1 MKLGV
6 IGAGRLGLCF
16 ALLCEDAGHDVIVS
30 DINSKYI
37 SGLTNKEIYTNEPE
51 VEDML
56 MRTTKLTA
64 TTSNSEVIKRSD
76 VIFTFVPT
84 PSLEDGSYDCS
95 YVDDVLE
102 DLINFP
108 NLEGKIFVIGCT
120 TNPGYSDKFAEAL
133 SDRGIRVYYNPEFIA
148 QGTIINDMRTADM
161 VLCGGEVESYVD
173 EEGFDTIKGIFEDI
187 QDTPVRFHE
196 MSRTAAEITKIGINC
211 FLTYKISYANMMGQ
225 ILYNS
230 GCGNEIGSI
239 LSSIGDDSRIGSK
252 YLRYGL
258 GFGGPCLP
266 RDNRALGHY
275 ADRVGLQYS
284 LPKVTDDFND
294 THAEFICN
302 YCIEQNVDN
311 LPYFIES
318 IAFKKGSDMV
328 VESPR
333 YRLVTDLLERG
344 YTVYV
349 QDISDV
355 IEKYA
360 DDLYDKYDDRII
372 FVRNEAEIYE
382 PTWRIDL

>member
-161 VLCGGEVESYVD
+161 VLCGGED

-230 GCGNEIGSI
+230 GCGNEIDSI

>member
-133 SDRGIRVYYNPEFIA
+133 SSRGIRVYYNPEFIA
-148 QGTIINDMRTADM
+148 QGTIINDMKTADM
-161 VLCGGEVESYVD
+161 VLCGGED

-211 FLTYKISYANMMGQ
+211 FLTYKISYANMKGQ

-230 GCGNEIGSI
+230 GCGNEIDSI

-311 LPYFIES
+311 LPYCIES

>member
-120 TNPGYSDKFAEAL
+120 TNPGYSDKFAESL
-133 SDRGIRVYYNPEFIA
+133 SSRGIRVYYNPEFIA

-161 VLCGGEVESYVD
+161 VLCGGED

-211 FLTYKISYANMMGQ
+211 FLTYKISYAQHDGTNPIQ
-225 ILYNS
+225 
-230 GCGNEIGSI
+230 
-239 LSSIGDDSRIGSK
+239 
-252 YLRYGL
+252 LR
-258 GFGGPCLP
+258 
-266 RDNRALGHY
+266 
-275 ADRVGLQYS
+275 VW
-284 LPKVTDDFND
+284 K
-294 THAEFICN
+294 
-302 YCIEQNVDN
+302 
-311 LPYFIES
+311 
-318 IAFKKGSDMV
+318 
-328 VESPR
+328 
-333 YRLVTDLLERG
+333 
-344 YTVYV
+344 
-349 QDISDV
+349 
-355 IEKYA
+355 
-360 DDLYDKYDDRII
+360 
-372 FVRNEAEIYE
+372 
-382 PTWRIDL
+382 

>member
-133 SDRGIRVYYNPEFIA
+133 SARGIRVYYNPEFIA

-161 VLCGGEVESYVD
+161 VLCGGDD

-230 GCGNEIGSI
+230 GCGNEIDSI

>member
-133 SDRGIRVYYNPEFIA
+133 SSRGIRVYYNPEFIA
-148 QGTIINDMRTADM
+148 QGTIINDMKTADM
-161 VLCGGEVESYVD
+161 VLCGGED

-230 GCGNEIGSI
+230 GCGNEIDSI

-311 LPYFIES
+311 LPYCIES

>member
-102 DLINFP
+102 DLVNFP

-133 SDRGIRVYYNPEFIA
+133 SSRGIRVYYNPEFIA
-148 QGTIINDMRTADM
+148 QGTIINDMKTADM
-161 VLCGGEVESYVD
+161 VLCGGED

-230 GCGNEIGSI
+230 GCGNEIDSI

-311 LPYFIES
+311 LPYCIES

>member
-64 TTSNSEVIKRSD
+64 TTSNSEVVKRSD

-161 VLCGGEVESYVD
+161 VLCGGED

-230 GCGNEIGSI
+230 GCGNEIDSI

>member
-16 ALLCEDAGHDVIVS
+16 ALLCEESGHDVIVS
-30 DINSKYI
+30 DINSKYV

-51 VEDML
+51 VEDLL
-56 MRTTKLTA
+56 MRTTRLSA
-64 TTSNSEVIKRSD
+64 TLSNSEVIKRSD

-133 SDRGIRVYYNPEFIA
+133 SGRGIRVYYNPEFIA

-161 VLCGGEVESYVD
+161 VLCGGD
-173 EEGFDTIKGIFEDI
+173 DQEGFDTIQSIFEDI
-187 QDTPVRFHE
+187 QTTPVRFHQ
-196 MSRTAAEITKIGINC
+196 MSCTAAEITKIGINC

-230 GCGNEIGSI
+230 GCGDEIDSI

-302 YCIEQNVDN
+302 YCIEQNVDD
-311 LPYFIES
+311 LPFSIES

-333 YRLVTDLLERG
+333 YRLVTDLLDRG
-344 YTVYV
+344 YTVYI

-355 IEKYA
+355 IENYA
-360 DDLYDKYDDRII
+360 DDFYDKYDNRVV
-372 FVRNEAEIYE
+372 FVRNAAEIYE